1 MKAKGWVVAMRITG
15 VNFFSEVNR
24 KPLLKKKNR
33 EKMVDK
39 KRIYE
44 LSVFLALLEIMTLHL
59 FHLMCFIMGYH

>member
-1 MKAKGWVVAMRITG
+1 
-15 VNFFSEVNR
+15 
-24 KPLLKKKNR
+24 
-33 EKMVDK
+33 MVDK